1 MNNTWDADSYRD
13 NFSFVPKYGEDV
25 LKLLT
30 VGLGSKVVDLGC
42 GNGSL
47 TDRLQSLGYQVMGI
61 DASPAMLEIARKEYP
76 NISFQQADALSF
88 QLDKR
93 RMPYSRTL
101 SSIGLT
107 PINRKRCCAMSLGTS
122 DLAANLCVNSVVTA
136 AERRSTAHWKN
147 CSVSI
152 SEPIKKLSFSR
163 QSGNMRR

>member
-30 VGLGSKVVDLGC
+30 VGPGSKVVDLGC

-88 QLDKR
+88 QLDKPADAIFSNAVFHWIDADKQETLLR
-93 RMPYSRTL
+93 NVSRNL
-101 SSIGLT
+101 RPG
-107 PINRKRCCAMSLGTS
+107 R
-122 DLAANLCVNSVVTA
+122 NLCVNSVVTA
-136 AERRSTAHWKN
+136 AERRFTAHWKN